1 MSGSASLAQAT
12 HWRRYRPLYLLI
24 AVCLAPVIASYLA
37 YYVVPPEG
45 RTNYGDLITPQ
56 RPVPAISLTR
66 LDGTPFDLQR
76 LRGRWVLLAVDSAD
90 CASACQQKLW
100 KLRQVRLTTGKD
112 RDRVERV
119 LLITDAAPLETMLLR
134 EYDGTLFLR
143 APARDV
149 QSLLQPA
156 SSADLAAG
164 LWVIDPLG
172 NLMLRWPP
180 DADPN
185 RMKRDLSRL
194 LRASRVG

>member
-1 MSGSASLAQAT
+1 MNGSASPAQAT

-143 APARDV
+143 APASDV

-156 SSADLAAG
+156 SSDDLAAG